1 MTTEK
6 RPGMSRRQVLTTAAV
21 GVPAMGVLAATNML
35 GATPA
40 NAAPLATDGWW
51 GSDTTMALQ
60 RHFGLSQTGWVDSQ
74 PLCRRWW
81 VPGWMA

>member
-1 MTTEK
+1 MTIE
-6 RPGMSRRQVLTTAAV
+6 RPGISRRSLLTTTAV

-51 GSDTTMALQ
+51 GSDTTMAL
-60 RHFGLSQTGWVDSQ
+60 
-74 PLCRRWW
+74 
-81 VPGWMA
+81 

>member
-6 RPGMSRRQVLTTAAV
+6 TTWEMSRRQVLTTAAV

-51 GSDTTMALQ
+51 GSGHHDGASAAFRSVTD
-60 RHFGLSQTGWVDSQ
+60 GLGRQ
-74 PLCRRWW
+74 PAGL
-81 VPGWMA
+81 PG